1 MNPIYAKTVTI
12 LPSQVDAWG
21 RLSPAH
27 TFDLFM
33 DTATEAAGAMGVG
46 WDFLMRKGMFWITVK
61 ARVRFIDPP
70 RLLDAVEVATWPEAP
85 GDMRCNRHY
94 EIRKNGEVLAQGLT
108 EWAIVSTSNGK
119 PQPLAGILPQALE
132 YPEATACPGPFPMI
146 DGDFPDPPFAEHLV
160 TATDIDMARHMNNVA
175 YVRAIIDA
183 FPLKAWKAMDVKQID
198 MIFLSSAHEGDTL
211 RFQQRREA
219 SPLGRSVAS
228 PSGRRDGDTLDI
240 RGTLPDG
247 RVSVL
252 ARLTINGQT

>member
-1 MNPIYAKTVTI
+1 MNPIFTRTVTI

-21 RLSPAH
+21 RLSVAH

-46 WDFLMRKGMFWITVK
+46 WDFLIQRGLFWITVK
-61 ARVRFIDPP
+61 TRIRFIDPP
-70 RLLDAVEVATWPEAP
+70 RLLDTVQVVTWPERP

-94 EIRKNGEVLAQGLT
+94 EIRRGDKVLVQGKT
-108 EWAIVSTSNGK
+108 EWAIVNVQTRR
-119 PQPLAGILPQALE
+119 PQPLAEILPADIE
-132 YPEATACPGPFPMI
+132 YPDAAACPEPFPII
-146 DGDFPDPPFAEHLV
+146 DEDFADPPFAHHLV

-183 FPLKAWKAMDVKQID
+183 FSMKAWGAMNVRQMDV
-198 MIFLSSAHEGDTL
+198 IFLSSAHEGDTL
-211 RFQQRREA
+211 DLCQ
-219 SPLGRSVAS
+219 
-228 PSGRRDGDTLDI
+228 RRDGDALDI

-252 ARLTINGQT
+252 ARLRTEG

>member
-1 MNPIYAKTVTI
+1 MNPIYTKTVTI

-61 ARVRFIDPP
+61 ARVRFINPP
-70 RLLDAVEVATWPEAP
+70 RLLDAVEVVTWPEAP
-85 GDMRCNRHY
+85 GDMRCNRYY

-108 EWAIVSTSNGK
+108 EWAIVSTSTGK
-119 PQPLAGILPQALE
+119 PQPLAGILPDALE

-146 DGDFPDPPFAEHLV
+146 DGDFPEPPFAVHLV

-175 YVRAIIDA
+175 YVRAIMNA
-183 FPLKAWKAMDVKQID
+183 FSLKAWKALNVKQMDV
-198 MIFLSSAHEGDTL
+198 IFLTSAHEGDAL
-211 RFQQRREA
+211 SLFQRREGN
-219 SPLGRSVAS
+219 L
-228 PSGRRDGDTLDI
+228 LDI
-240 RGTLPDG
+240 GGVLPNG

-252 ARLTINGQT
+252 ARLTTEE

>member
-1 MNPIYAKTVTI
+1 MNPVFTRTVTI
-12 LPSQVDAWG
+12 LPSQLDAWG
-21 RLSPAH
+21 RLSLAH

-70 RLLDAVEVATWPEAP
+70 RLLDAVEVVTWPEAP

-175 YVRAIIDA
+175 YVRAIVDA
-183 FPLKAWKAMDVKQID
+183 FPLKAWKALDVRQMDV
-198 MIFLSSAHEGDTL
+198 IFLASAHEGDTL
-211 RFQQRREA
+211 RFQQRSVA
-219 SPLGRSVAS
+219 SPLGRRA
-228 PSGRRDGDTLDI
+228 GDTLDI

-252 ARLTINGQT
+252 ARLTVNEQT

>member
-1 MNPIYAKTVTI
+1 MNPIYTKSITI

-46 WDFLMRKGMFWITVK
+46 WDFLMRRGMFWITVK

-70 RLLDAVEVATWPEAP
+70 RLLDAVEVVTWPEAP
-85 GDMRCNRHY
+85 GDMRCNRYY
-94 EIRKNGEVLAQGLT
+94 EVRKNGSVLAQGVT
-108 EWAIVSTSNGK
+108 EWAIVDIQSGK
-119 PQPLAGILPQALE
+119 PQPLAGILPPELE
-132 YPEATACPGPFPMI
+132 YPRATACPGPFPMI
-146 DGDFPDPPFAEHLV
+146 DGDFPEPPFAEYLV

-175 YVRAIIDA
+175 YVRAIINA
-183 FPLKAWKAMDVKQID
+183 FPLKAWKALNVRQMDV
-198 MIFLSSAHEGDTL
+198 IFLTSAHEGDAL
-211 RFQQRREA
+211 RFQQRR
-219 SPLGRSVAS
+219 
-228 PSGRRDGDTLDI
+228 DGHILDI

-252 ARLTINGQT
+252 ARLATEG